1 MSQESFEQFRQL
13 VLQDQSLQAQLRAT
27 PDLRSFFDL
36 AARLGAARGCQF
48 SVEDAEAAMRASR
61 QAWLQHQ
68 MVS

>member
-1 MSQESFEQFRQL
+1 MSLESFEQFRQL

-36 AARLGAARGCQF
+36 VARQGAARGYQF
-48 SVEDAEAAMRASR
+48 TVEDVEAAMRASR
-61 QAWLQHQ
+61 RAWLQHQ